1 MHHEDRE
8 ADEASARASE
18 FDAETDGLDSGPD
31 EATPL
36 EEAQPGRVPSRRPV
50 HALGAVGC
58 LTMALAAVAGM
69 ALLATGDFYAGAAG
83 ILIVAVASGVGLWL
97 SSVASHKNK

>member
-1 MHHEDRE
+1 VQDADLDATEAAARTDRP
-8 ADEASARASE
+8 EAS
-18 FDAETDGLDSGPD
+18 PD
-31 EATPL
+31 TERPG
-36 EEAQPGRVPSRRPV
+36 EGSQPERVPSRRPV

-69 ALLATGDFYAGAAG
+69 ALLATGNFFAGAAG

-97 SSVASHKNK
+97 SAVASLKKK

>member
-1 MHHEDRE
+1 MQDADRE
-8 ADEASARASE
+8 ATEAAAR
-18 FDAETDGLDSGPD
+18 TDGPETSPD
-31 EATPL
+31 TERPKDD
-36 EEAQPGRVPSRRPV
+36 AQPERAPSRRPV

-69 ALLATGDFYAGAAG
+69 ALLATGNFFAGVAG

-97 SSVASHKNK
+97 SAVASLKKK